1 MKLIEGQLTIFDLFR
16 DDTEEE
22 FDEPSYSIEEFDEKF
37 GVGSRFWN
45 GNNVLEITNIRK
57 GEQSAEIKNVT
68 LELKGLYVGSRY
80 FINKESYGTWYLAI
94 AENGNMMP
102 CPNKERC
109 QTYNV
114 GCYGISYWC
123 GRYGEPKLIDRL
135 KLDGWQN
142 SFDKK
147 PPRPGIYE
155 ILCVRDY
162 AFMQKQK
169 MEYKGE
175 GRWYIGGSALEPNY
189 WREVK
194 T

>member
-1 MKLIEGQLTIFDLFR
+1 MKEIKGQITIFDLFR

-22 FDEPSYSIEEFDEKF
+22 FDEPSYSIEEFDERF

-68 LELKGLYVGSRY
+68 LELKGWYVGSRY

-123 GRYGEPKLIDRL
+123 GRHGKEQTI
-135 KLDGWQN
+135 
-142 SFDKK
+142 
-147 PPRPGIYE
+147 
-155 ILCVRDY
+155 
-162 AFMQKQK
+162 
-169 MEYKGE
+169 
-175 GRWYIGGSALEPNY
+175 
-189 WREVK
+189 
-194 T
+194 